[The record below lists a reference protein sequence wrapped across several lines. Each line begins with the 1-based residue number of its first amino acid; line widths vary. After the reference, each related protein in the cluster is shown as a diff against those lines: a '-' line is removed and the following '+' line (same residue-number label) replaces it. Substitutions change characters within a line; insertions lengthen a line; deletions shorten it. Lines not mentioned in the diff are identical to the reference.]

1 MNRFKSM
8 SETQLRGEL
17 RRLERDVADF
27 RERAASVAAN
37 VERLGRVPFSDPLHQ
52 RLASIHAFLS
62 DRLIAAEKEMQHR
75 AATVVE
81 RRPATLRS
89 ILSRLGLR
97 GERRA
102 VTTLS
107 G

>member
-37 VERLGRVPFSDPLHQ
+37 VERLGRVAFSDPLHR

-62 DRLIAAEKEMQHR
+62 DHLIAAENEMRLR
-75 AATVVE
+75 AATAVE
-81 RRPATLRS
+81 RRPSTLRS

-97 GERRA
+97 GGRGA
-102 VTTLS
+102 ITTAS